1 MELEALAADFAK
13 QRSQSDQ
20 QFAADLAAS
29 KAATAAKY
37 ASSSKTS
44 SGGGSGGSSKDK
56 YQDKSSNYYRIQKQ
70 AAGYD
75 DVEDVQAYLDRM
87 IDQGY
92 ITAEEAAEM
101 FTLDLG
107 WNPDDLSGMEDV
119 SATPGE
125 QTHPSLYE
133 KVAEAIQDPKKWNE
147 FMFGRFK

>member
-1 MELEALAADFAK
+1 MED
-13 QRSQSDQ
+13 

-44 SGGGSGGSSKDK
+44 SGGGSGGSGKDK

-92 ITAEEAAEM
+92 ITAEEAAEKVERLEK
-101 FTLDLG
+101 TVQDANGISRRNAQDLRG
-107 WNPDDLSGMEDV
+107 VQRRNRKPQHLYAKRVPDAEEQGQLLG
-119 SATPGE
+119 GE
-125 QTHPSLYE
+125 
-133 KVAEAIQDPKKWNE
+133 V
-147 FMFGRFK
+147 